1 VKLRTIVFI
10 LVSIITSDSCKDVIF
25 NNPLDPNASIETLKI
40 VKIVSTN
47 LSGEGDI
54 AYDGEKFWKSN
65 IYGTLHAFDIESGV
79 TIRTLSSKPASGLAF
94 FQDRFYICNG
104 ENIIYSYDPLS
115 GDLIDQISTAELYPK
130 YLSSGEAGLLLYDV
144 RSNSFFDYNPE
155 TGVSTQLFQVTGM
168 NISGIEFYQ
177 GGVLFIDT
185 NSNSIY
191 HYSHEGNLINVFL
204 SPANA
209 TSGITVD
216 GADYIFLLT
225 LDGQL
230 YKVSLP

>member
-1 VKLRTIVFI
+1 VKLRTIVLI

-65 IYGTLHAFDIESGV
+65 IYGILHAFDIESGV

-94 FQDRFYICNG
+94 FQDRLYICNG

-130 YLSSGEAGLLLYDV
+130 YLSSGESGLLLYDV
-144 RSNSFFDYNPE
+144 RSNFFFDYNPE

-168 NISGIEFYQ
+168 NISGIEFFQ
-177 GGVLFIDT
+177 GGVLFTDM

-191 HYSHEGNLINVFL
+191 HYSFEGNLINVFL

-209 TSGITVD
+209 TTGITVD
-216 GADYIFLLT
+216 GADYIYLLT